1 MITTR
6 APLRIPLGGGGTDLP
21 SYYREHGG
29 FILSAGI
36 DKYVYIQLNTLKVED
51 FIRVKYSRTELVS
64 EPAQIQHP
72 LLRESLLHT
81 GLSGGLEIAAMA
93 DVPGRTGLGSSGA
106 FTVALLAALYEY
118 KREQVPRQE
127 LAEQANYVESVR
139 AAQPA
144 GKHDHYLAAF
154 GGLTC
159 LDIARDG
166 TVAVSP
172 LRISNHTLEE
182 LRNSMVL
189 LFTGIERESFD
200 ILSQQER
207 DTVRGDARV
216 LESLHEVKRLGL
228 EIKAALEA
236 GELDRFGQLLHE
248 HWEMKKRRSQRMSSP
263 DIDRWYELGRS
274 AGALGG
280 KLMGAGGGGFLM
292 FYCPAAQ
299 RRALREAMEREGL
312 REMSFHFDTE
322 GAKVLMNA

>member
-1 MITTR
+1 M
-6 APLRIPLGGGGTDLP
+6 PLGGGGTDLP
-21 SYYREHGG
+21 SYFRDHGG

-36 DKYVYIQLNTLKVED
+36 DKYVYIQLNTLKVEN
-51 FIRVKYSRTELVS
+51 FIRVKYSRTELV
-64 EPAQIQHP
+64 EAPGQIEHP
-72 LLRESLLHT
+72 LLRECLLHT
-81 GLSGGLEIAAMA
+81 GVVGGIEISAMS
-93 DVPGRTGLGSSGA
+93 DVPGRTGMGSSGA

-118 KREQVPRQE
+118 RREQVPRQE

-144 GKHDHYLAAF
+144 GKHDHYLAAY

-159 LDIARDG
+159 LDIAPDG
-166 TVAVSP
+166 AVTVSS
-172 LRISNHTLEE
+172 LSISNHTLEE

-189 LFTGIERESFD
+189 FYTGIQRESFD

-207 DTVRGDARV
+207 DTQRGEARV
-216 LESLHEVKRLGL
+216 IDSLHEVKRIGL

-236 GELDRFGQLLHE
+236 GGLDRFGELLHS
-248 HWEMKKRRSQRMSSP
+248 HWQVKKQRSDKMSNP
-263 DIDRWYELGRS
+263 DIDRWYDLGRDS
-274 AGALGG
+274 GALGG

-292 FYCPAAQ
+292 FYCPAD
-299 RRALREAMEREGL
+299 RRRHLRAAMAGEGL